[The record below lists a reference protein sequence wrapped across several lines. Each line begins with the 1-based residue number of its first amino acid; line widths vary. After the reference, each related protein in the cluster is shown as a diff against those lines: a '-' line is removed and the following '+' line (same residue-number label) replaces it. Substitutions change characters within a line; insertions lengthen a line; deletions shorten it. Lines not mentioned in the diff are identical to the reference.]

1 MIFVVAPLYGQ
12 TTVIYD
18 QGNKQN
24 KKFLGKLVSVMEIR
38 QEIKE
43 FMEIVDLFKL

>member
-1 MIFVVAPLYGQ
+1 MIS
-12 TTVIYD
+12 D

-24 KKFLGKLVSVMEIR
+24 KKFLGKLISVMEIR
-38 QEIKE
+38 EEIKE